1 MQSRHIK
8 CVKFY
13 ECLIILNC
21 NPYDI
26 HKVNFLPSILI
37 YDCRVLIRLATGHSR
52 IKFHLKLTR
61 AFSILIHSLGWLVWQ
76 IRMFLPMIK
85 GAIQTHSLHRWWWSL
100 SQRRSRKESKVR
112 SSVAFLDLQK
122 TLRGYRRQGERER
135 ERERVWVRKQCL
147 QSWKRKDFELRK
159 SALADDHKQSLFLSL
174 CISLYLYIS
183 TSLYLSHSH
192 SIYSTLPLFNSIF
205 LSLPNSL
212 SQSISLSHFYT
223 LAHSLSLSL
232 SPSFIFHYVTLCRH
246 THESEAFSSVFLCTW
261 SSKHSS
267 QLSAGKD
274 SSQTQCWKEWMCQK
288 RRFRKRDKRRNETDL
303 TKN

>member
-135 ERERVWVRKQCL
+135 ERERERAC
-147 QSWKRKDFELRK
+147 E
-159 SALADDHKQSLFLSL
+159 
-174 CISLYLYIS
+174 
-183 TSLYLSHSH
+183 
-192 SIYSTLPLFNSIF
+192 
-205 LSLPNSL
+205 
-212 SQSISLSHFYT
+212 
-223 LAHSLSLSL
+223 
-232 SPSFIFHYVTLCRH
+232 
-246 THESEAFSSVFLCTW
+246 
-261 SSKHSS
+261 
-267 QLSAGKD
+267 
-274 SSQTQCWKEWMCQK
+274 
-288 RRFRKRDKRRNETDL
+288 
-303 TKN
+303 

>member
-135 ERERVWVRKQCL
+135 VWVRKQCL

-223 LAHSLSLSL
+223 LAHSLSLHLLFFTMLLSVVTRMSL
-232 SPSFIFHYVTLCRH
+232 KPSPVYFFVRDQANIPVNFRRAKILHKHNAGRNGCAKREGFAKETNA
-246 THESEAFSSVFLCTW
+246 EMKQTW
-261 SSKHSS
+261 LRIK
-267 QLSAGKD
+267 Q
-274 SSQTQCWKEWMCQK
+274 
-288 RRFRKRDKRRNETDL
+288 
-303 TKN
+303 